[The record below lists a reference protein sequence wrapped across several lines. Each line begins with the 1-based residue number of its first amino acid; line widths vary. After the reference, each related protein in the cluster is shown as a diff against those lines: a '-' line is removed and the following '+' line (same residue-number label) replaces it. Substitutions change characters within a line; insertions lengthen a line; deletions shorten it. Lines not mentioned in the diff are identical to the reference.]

1 MNKKIAILISFVSF
15 LTFAI
20 AEPPEG
26 KSRGPKSGDQ
36 EKGRRGHHGP
46 PSPEHHV
53 ERLVERL
60 KLDDAQ
66 KQIVKGL
73 KEQNA
78 KTREEYQTRTESLM
92 TEMRELHQ
100 QDSQDET
107 RLIEIGREMGELRVR
122 QGLLMKHFINDL
134 KVHLNEEQ
142 LKELQ
147 MMKERMQKMG
157 KMGKSRGMHKLKPQ
171 QKPTKSESKEL

>member
-1 MNKKIAILISFVSF
+1 MKKNIAILISFISF
-15 LTFAI
+15 LAFAV

-26 KSRGPKSGDQ
+26 KSRGPKGGEH

-60 KLDDAQ
+60 RLDDAQ
-66 KQIVKGL
+66 KQIVEGL

-78 KTREEYQTRTESLM
+78 ITRKDYMARTMSLM
-92 TEMRELHQ
+92 EEMKELHQ

-134 KVHLNEEQ
+134 KVHLNEDQ

-147 MMKERMQKMG
+147 MMKERMQKMS
-157 KMGKSRGMHKLKPQ
+157 KMSKSRGMHKLKPQ
-171 QKPTKSESKEL
+171 QKPNKPKTEEL